1 MVKTLFFILFYS
13 VVGCSMT
20 HSVNLQGENRSLPDN
35 IKSGRFDS
43 VDILCIPSS
52 IESAMRINQENI
64 DDGYF
69 YKVSIQKIKAS
80 PYWSELIK
88 SLNATEIKQ
97 IDDLKDLRCAVI
109 FLKENIK
116 VASIYY
122 DENGKY
128 GAINATP
135 AIFKGGLYDWI
146 NDNFPKLID

>member
-1 MVKTLFFILFYS
+1 M
-13 VVGCSMT
+13 VGCSMT

-35 IKSGRFDS
+35 IKSGGFDS

-52 IESAMRINQENI
+52 IQSAMRINQENI
-64 DDGYF
+64 EDGYF

-116 VASIYY
+116 VASIY
-122 DENGKY
+122 
-128 GAINATP
+128 
-135 AIFKGGLYDWI
+135 
-146 NDNFPKLID
+146 